1 MSLASDLL
9 EQAKHLSTR
18 ERRRPRQ
25 ASLRRSVSTAYYALF
40 HLLVED
46 ASRLLIGGNVP
57 HRVELR
63 MSLARAFGHAD
74 MKKVASAF
82 KSRSPP
88 LEWRRAAGQVS
99 ADLKLVAETFVE
111 LQQVRHEADYELRRQ
126 FSRRE
131 VEELL
136 RRCDDAFRAWR
147 RCRRDADGE
156 TFMVALLAHR
166 QLRS

>member
-82 KSRSPP
+82 QSGSPP
-88 LEWRRAAGQVS
+88 KAWHRAAG
-99 ADLKLVAETFVE
+99 LVC
-111 LQQVRHEADYELRRQ
+111 Q

-156 TFMVALLAHR
+156 TFLVALLAHR